1 MLYVFCGLIFA
12 GVVALSFYLG
22 WQAHM
27 AYTFDKLDEIV
38 TEGIDSMN
46 ERIEAGEVDTCL
58 PFYEGYCYALR
69 LAGIRLGAIID
80 SGRSTLDG
88 INIRKD

>member
-1 MLYVFCGLIFA
+1 
-12 GVVALSFYLG
+12 
-22 WQAHM
+22 M

-46 ERIEAGEVDTCL
+46 ERIEAGEAGTCL

-69 LAGIRLGAIID
+69 LAGIRLGGGIIEP
-80 SGRSTLDG
+80 GRSALDG
-88 INIRKD
+88 INIGKD